1 MSIINDLWRGEISP
15 QERRKVPEPD
25 YRKLVSRICEAQ
37 DKLTKEMS
45 EEARAQFNA
54 YEDLVNEEQYLCLEE
69 TFAEG
74 FRLGARLILDV
85 MREQ

>member
-15 QERRKVPEPD
+15 QEHRKVPERD
-25 YRKLVSRICEAQ
+25 YRKLISRICEAQ
-37 DKLTKEMS
+37 DKLTKGMS
-45 EEARAQFNA
+45 EEIKEQFNA

>member
-1 MSIINDLWRGEISP
+1 MSIINDLWLGEISP
-15 QERRKVPEPD
+15 QEHRKVPERD

-37 DKLTKEMS
+37 DKLTKGMS
-45 EEARAQFNA
+45 EEIKAQFNA

>member
-1 MSIINDLWRGEISP
+1 
-15 QERRKVPEPD
+15 
-25 YRKLVSRICEAQ
+25 
-37 DKLTKEMS
+37 MS
-45 EEARAQFNA
+45 EEIKAQFNA